1 MASSSHLVS
10 ENKSC
15 GVFAE
20 TSAHSA
26 HAGLVL
32 WVPLRCGRLCLYPSG
47 TSLWAE
53 ARDGGQFMPH
63 GDICPVTCPGYQLN
77 TDNSEVIFVREVPAG
92 IPGSP
97 LRVLVSWL

>member
-1 MASSSHLVS
+1 MTSSSHLVS

-32 WVPLRCGRLCLYPSG
+32 WASLRCGRLCLYPSG

-53 ARDGGQFMPH
+53 ARDGGAVYATWGHLPSHMP
-63 GDICPVTCPGYQLN
+63 
-77 TDNSEVIFVREVPAG
+77 
-92 IPGSP
+92 
-97 LRVLVSWL
+97 WLSIEHR